1 MTKTKMFQFQ
11 VFPATIRPSAS
22 GQRAGRGRRCTSHT
36 PTSSDRPWS
45 TVPFPWD
52 GTPVCSSKFCRL
64 HLLGWL
70 CHPTLPPC
78 LSLQS
83 RRQFLRTGP
92 VSINKIALVP
102 YSWTVCGRV
111 LSFYYW
117 YALCAYAPVR
127 KLYSGCAK
135 VFSQKKYFDL
145 KIQFQL

>member
-111 LSFYYW
+111 LLLLICTHVPTHMLSFI
-117 YALCAYAPVR
+117 R
-127 KLYSGCAK
+127 CAK
-135 VFSQKKYFDL
+135 VFPQPCYIYYDKMF
-145 KIQFQL
+145 